1 MSERE
6 TEEFAFIVVEIIVYF
21 FVWLV
26 RFVRVFNANFKLQVA
41 LVLTLC
47 QSENMTRVGQ
57 VVYFTVEKYR
67 NYFMFSCE

>member
-1 MSERE
+1 MRASIHDGFCYSMSRLCACVSERG

-41 LVLTLC
+41 LILT
-47 QSENMTRVGQ
+47 
-57 VVYFTVEKYR
+57 
-67 NYFMFSCE
+67 FSQ